1 MYLTDLA
8 FIEEGTPNYTE
19 DGLVNFSKMRMVSA
33 VAPLCQAV
41 GPVALGPGQVQRGPG
56 GPAVCWG
63 GRMRAGRWLA
73 APLVPGRGG
82 SAGGRAVNS
91 SFVLSLDRFPTS

>member
-33 VAPLCQAV
+33 VAPWCQAV
-41 GPVALGPGQVQRGPG
+41 GPVALGPGQVQRGP
-56 GPAVCWG
+56 AMCCG

-73 APLVPGRGG
+73 APLVLGHGG
-82 SAGGRAVNS
+82 SAGGRAANS